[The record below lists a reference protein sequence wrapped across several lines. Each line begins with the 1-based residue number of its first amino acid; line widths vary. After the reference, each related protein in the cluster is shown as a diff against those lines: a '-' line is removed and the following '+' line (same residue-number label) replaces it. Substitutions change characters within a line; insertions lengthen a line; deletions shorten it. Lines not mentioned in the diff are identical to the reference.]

1 MTVKECYD
9 IIGDYNDAMAR
20 LLKEDLA
27 ARFLKKCEADK
38 SYDNLLAAYEAGDIE
53 GIFSS
58 AHTLKGVAANL
69 SLSRIY
75 TVASDITELYRDRQE
90 HDMGSHLDT
99 LKKEYELAVDTI
111 NQLD

>member
-9 IIGDYNDAMAR
+9 IVGDYNDAMAR
-20 LLKEDLA
+20 LVKEELA
-27 ARFLKKCEADK
+27 ARFLKKFEADK
-38 SYDNLLAAYEAGDIE
+38 SYENLLTAYETGDIE

-69 SLSRIY
+69 SLTRIF

-90 HDMGSHLDT
+90 HDMGNRLDE
-99 LKKEYELAVDTI
+99 LKKEYKLAVDTI